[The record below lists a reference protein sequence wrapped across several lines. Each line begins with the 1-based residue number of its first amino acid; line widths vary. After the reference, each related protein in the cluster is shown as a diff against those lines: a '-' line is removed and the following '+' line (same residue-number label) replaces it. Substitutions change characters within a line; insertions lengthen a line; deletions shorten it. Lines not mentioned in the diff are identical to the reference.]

1 MKKYLALISMI
12 IIFMMLVACQNDR
25 DEMEPELNA
34 LEEENKTVE
43 VNKETNDMEL
53 TINLIDREGID
64 IGTAR
69 LTEEADGVQIHL
81 TAHQLP
87 EGLHGFHIH
96 EKGLCETP
104 NFESAGGHFNP
115 DGKNHGFDDLEG
127 PHAGDMENI
136 EVLADGTVDV
146 KVLNDRV
153 TLKKGEANSIF
164 HDEGTTLIIHKDPDD
179 YVSQPAGNAGD
190 RIACGVIQPAKH
202 RK

>member
-1 MKKYLALISMI
+1 
-12 IIFMMLVACQNDR
+12 VACQNDR

-43 VNKETNDMEL
+43 VNKETNDTEL

-115 DGKNHGFDDLEG
+115 DGK
-127 PHAGDMENI
+127 
-136 EVLADGTVDV
+136 
-146 KVLNDRV
+146 
-153 TLKKGEANSIF
+153 
-164 HDEGTTLIIHKDPDD
+164 
-179 YVSQPAGNAGD
+179 
-190 RIACGVIQPAKH
+190 
-202 RK
+202 